1 VLAEEAG
8 LEAKGPKEVGVEKR
22 PPDFSRIEGAQLL
35 ADQARE
41 SLRGEGSTDDEI
53 RKWAETFVAE
63 RGSGELEDFL
73 KWVRIETGLRP
84 G

>member
-1 VLAEEAG
+1 MGEDAG
-8 LEAKGPKEVGVEKR
+8 MEAKGPEEVGVDER
-22 PPDFSRIEGAQLL
+22 TPDFSRIEGAQIL

-41 SLRGEGSTDDEI
+41 SLRREGFTDEEI

-63 RGSGELEDFL
+63 RGSGELVDFL
-73 KWVRIETGLRP
+73 DWVRTETGLRP

>member
-1 VLAEEAG
+1 M
-8 LEAKGPKEVGVEKR
+8 EAKGPEEVGVDER
-22 PPDFSRIEGAQLL
+22 TPDFSRIEGAQLL

-41 SLRGEGSTDDEI
+41 SLRGAGFTDEEI

-63 RGSGELEDFL
+63 RGWGELQDLLE
-73 KWVRIETGLRP
+73 WVRTETGLRP

>member
-1 VLAEEAG
+1 MPVM
-8 LEAKGPKEVGVEKR
+8 EAKGPEEMGVEER
-22 PPDFSRIEGAQLL
+22 TPDFTRLEGAQVL

-41 SLRGEGSTDDEI
+41 SLRREGFTDEEI

-63 RGSGELEDFL
+63 RGSGELADFL
-73 KWVRIETGLRP
+73 EWVRSDTGQPP